1 MCKILAIE
9 DSIYVY
15 EHIIKFNAS
24 CSIEFISIPSKLRS
38 RHLIS
43 ISLDEHGNMKQPF
56 LITCFFNWFIFSST
70 LWSLPRIHQNE
81 ILLSGGCVFSSV
93 RNDCSITCSS
103 RMWLLWVLVIAVHS
117 YITFNWYS
125 FDQCRSVYVE
135 WCCSYWNL

>member
-1 MCKILAIE
+1 MCKKLAIE

-24 CSIEFISIPSKLRS
+24 CSFEFISIPSKLNLFLLRRS

-70 LWSLPRIHQNE
+70 SWSLPRIHQNE

-103 RMWLLWVLVIAVHS
+103 RM
-117 YITFNWYS
+117 
-125 FDQCRSVYVE
+125 
-135 WCCSYWNL
+135 